1 MMKNFP
7 RLMAAAAVSLLLTG
21 CGLYDKYESQAVAPA
36 DAFGTGEVIADAS
49 TNGSLADVSWREF
62 FTDPLLQELIDSV
75 LARNTDLNSARIA
88 IEQSEAS
95 LKAAKLAY
103 LPSLYFNPSG
113 TLSSFDFGPVSKTYN
128 LPLQLNWDVDIFASI
143 TNKKRAANAVLLQA
157 QVRDRQL
164 DILTQTDSLW
174 GASLDIQKVLW
185 ENGKSF
191 STAVNQMESSYL
203 SVKTQVVD
211 VRRNIRSVENALC
224 RLLCMAPQHIQRSY
238 WGSSALPEHSEA
250 STGQRMFDPKFI
262 MIGVPAQL
270 LENRPDI
277 RMADLAMEEAFYN
290 TQTCSA
296 GMYRLSLMPAIR

>member
-113 TLSSFDFGPVSKTYN
+113 TLSSFDFGPVSKTYS
-128 LPLQLNWDVDIFASI
+128 LPLQLPPIPTSTRATWGPASI
-143 TNKKRAANAVLLQA
+143 TVS
-157 QVRDRQL
+157 
-164 DILTQTDSLW
+164 SL
-174 GASLDIQKVLW
+174 ATRTSLP
-185 ENGKSF
+185 
-191 STAVNQMESSYL
+191 
-203 SVKTQVVD
+203 SV
-211 VRRNIRSVENALC
+211 SH
-224 RLLCMAPQHIQRSY
+224 APTPMT
-238 WGSSALPEHSEA
+238 WP
-250 STGQRMFDPKFI
+250 
-262 MIGVPAQL
+262 
-270 LENRPDI
+270 
-277 RMADLAMEEAFYN
+277 
-290 TQTCSA
+290 
-296 GMYRLSLMPAIR
+296 